1 MVQKVVRVLLLAG
14 IIIRQMDEIAED
26 IEAQLLERTGALWC
40 AIQAEESTSV
50 DNSSR
55 MFCVV

>member
-1 MVQKVVRVLLLAG
+1 MARVALLLS
-14 IIIRQMDEIAED
+14 IITREIDEIAED